1 MTPPAV
7 RGIDRKISSNSG
19 HESSVKA
26 SLANQV
32 KQKNGMES
40 EPGTTGVQVIYKIET
55 IFVMDEKPFELQRNK
70 KVNKN
75 CQGMSEN
82 AYEKPAE
89 VQEVC
94 TPNGTA

>member
-1 MTPPAV
+1 
-7 RGIDRKISSNSG
+7 
-19 HESSVKA
+19 
-26 SLANQV
+26 
-32 KQKNGMES
+32 MES

-55 IFVMDEKPFELQRNK
+55 IFVMDEKPFELQRIK

-82 AYEKPAE
+82 AYERPSE

-94 TPNGTA
+94 MPNGNA